1 MAAIELSLLEF
12 LSDLAKNNNRE
23 WFDEQKER
31 YKKEQDLFNDF
42 GNSILEGLQETDKI
56 EKMKVYRI
64 YKDVRFSKDKTPYK
78 TNRTISFIREGE
90 ALRGSYYLHVAPGN
104 TFLGAGFFSPN
115 PADLMRIRKEF
126 EMDDQEIR
134 DIMNEK
140 EFSKA
145 FGNEFV
151 PENQVKTAP
160 KGFSKDHQAIDLI
173 KNKSFFFKQSFT
185 DKQIQNGN
193 FSKEVLKSYKLLRPF
208 LNYMSDVLTTD
219 LNGVSLLKD

>member
-1 MAAIELSLLEF
+1 
-12 LSDLAKNNNRE
+12 
-23 WFDEQKER
+23 
-31 YKKEQDLFNDF
+31 
-42 GNSILEGLQETDKI
+42 
-56 EKMKVYRI
+56 MKVYRI

-104 TFLGAGFFSPN
+104 TFLGAGFFAPN
-115 PADLMRIRKEF
+115 PADLLRIRKEF

-134 DIMNEK
+134 DIMNDK
-140 EFSKA
+140 AFSKA

-160 KGFSKDHQAIDLI
+160 KGFSKDHKAIDLI
-173 KNKSFFFKQSFT
+173 KNKSFFFKQSFS
-185 DKQIQNGN
+185 DKQIQSDN